1 MIKDKFNNII
11 NSSSYNKS
19 MQWMYIIWYSVITF
33 IFLYKI
39 ILLQALYINSMYY
52 WIADFYGL
60 ILIFLLISMWI
71 WFIIHKVILEIIN
84 MIRFI
89 IKVVV
94 NLINK

>member
-1 MIKDKFNNII
+1 MVKDKFNNII

-71 WFIIHKVILEIIN
+71 WFIVHKAILEIIN

>member
-52 WIADFYGL
+52 WIEDFYGL

-71 WFIIHKVILEIIN
+71 WFIIHKAILEIIN

>member
-52 WIADFYGL
+52 WIVDFYGL